1 MKKEIPSILCLVELW
16 SAAQGMMM
24 VLPRG
29 SSEAAAAADGSII
42 ENSNIKLNV
51 HSIARP
57 TEEEEEKKLS

>member
-29 SSEAAAAADGSII
+29 SSEAAADGSII

>member
-1 MKKEIPSILCLVELW
+1 
-16 SAAQGMMM
+16 MM

-29 SSEAAAAADGSII
+29 SSEAAADGSII